1 MLASVPDR
9 LPFDKLR
16 SDVLDAIDLG
26 GSAETDPVLLR
37 DPAERGL
44 LTTELVESAV
54 SGLECGH
61 GDLPAM
67 LGALRLA
74 GLSADGG
81 EGVTGSDGSSHA
93 PQTS

>member
-16 SDVLDAIDLG
+16 SDVLGAIDLG
-26 GSAETDPVLLR
+26 GSAETDPELLLDR
-37 DPAERGL
+37 AERGL

-54 SGLECGH
+54 SGSECDH

-67 LGALRLA
+67 LRALRLA

-81 EGVTGSDGSSHA
+81 EG
-93 PQTS
+93 